1 MGRGSRRTMA
11 KRMETPQ
18 MKITKAQ
25 IQKMIKEELQALE
38 ERQDQFGSSIS
49 QRDPGDSAPERRNFA
64 AEREE
69 DERRSELAARKGAEE
84 AAAFEKEYGEINRIN
99 ADLAAKALRDS
110 VKPPRGSV
118 DQVASG
124 INKLYTQGSDKE
136 HYQSYGNVPN
146 IVALFI
152 QDQQKNTK
160 DPKIRY
166 QNFEDLRGSLKKELG
181 NVAPYG
187 SPKGRGGGKI
197 TFNEEDAAKDAI
209 KAGIRQLGTEIR
221 AIENKVEAGMVSM
234 NQAAAQQRQG
244 FIGGALGKAKDFF
257 GLEEDLT
264 LTSEELQQIINEEFE
279 NVTKGK

>member
-1 MGRGSRRTMA
+1 
-11 KRMETPQ
+11 

-25 IQKMIKEELQALE
+25 IQKMIKEELEGLE
-38 ERQDQFGSSIS
+38 EQYVDSSGGFRGYNTDEPS
-49 QRDPGDSAPERRNFA
+49 RNFKD
-64 AEREE
+64 EREE
-69 DERRSELAARKGAEE
+69 DERRAELAARKGAEE

-166 QNFEDLRGSLKKELG
+166 QNFEDLQASLKKELG